1 MFCHC
6 WEIIDTTL
14 ISSEYYRIKVILDF
28 WGFLTMRFVFSFLTR
43 FFPIQNFIHPRDA
56 LIALA
61 GLNYLIFL
69 YIFFAWFFFSKFFA
83 QDSGLI
89 QLSAECVAV
98 RQLTSILLET
108 LFQKKT
114 ASDCQWLSVVLDFF
128 HWLNAWYYV
137 YQYWIVRWLNGP
149 FFEVDWKSSSFYS
162 RQ

>member
-1 MFCHC
+1 MSCHC

-28 WGFLTMRFVFSFLTR
+28 WGFLKMRFVFLISY
-43 FFPIQNFIHPRDA
+43 PIFSNPKPFSPLRCSDCSCRAELSNFFIH
-56 LIALA
+56 LFCMI
-61 GLNYLIFL
+61 
-69 YIFFAWFFFSKFFA
+69 FFSKFFA

-89 QLSAECVAV
+89 QLSWECVAV

-137 YQYWIVRWLNGP
+137 YQY
-149 FFEVDWKSSSFYS
+149 
-162 RQ
+162 